1 MTIGN
6 LPRSSLTNVNAMILV
21 DGPYKSVAAAAA
33 SANSLQ
39 GVEFAASGGVW
50 EVTASLRGRRG
61 YIVTEVAT
69 CLAGH
74 GAVAPKTGKKYKF

>member
-1 MTIGN
+1 
-6 LPRSSLTNVNAMILV
+6 MILV
-21 DGPYKSVAAAAA
+21 DGPYRSAAAAKA
-33 SANSLQ
+33 SAASLA

-50 EVTASLRGRRG
+50 EVTAALRGRRG
-61 YIVTEVAT
+61 YLVTEVAN